1 MLGGLT
7 LGALLWA
14 ASIVFNMQPTQT
26 VSYLLPLGFYG
37 LATTVFVWRRLAK
50 GAHSV
55 FHIPVFCSLAN
66 FFRFGLMPLALYAD
80 PSLLNPFFHG
90 DYQPIRVALLYFI
103 CGMLA
108 YWAGCNLVPARGEDL
123 IRQDLSH
130 CRHTRDIEGRVNLA
144 FVFLVYLFALGVRAY
159 EVYTTGMNRGL
170 AAFGA
175 RNENVAE
182 IQFFSV
188 ADAVGIWCFI
198 VVTIERFAHPS
209 KRFLRGVFGA
219 AFVIE
224 CFFGLVT
231 GMKSAFLMPFFL
243 AAMIYALIKKRINKT
258 RFIAPFVLL
267 VAIYPLSNTYRTLG
281 WGGRGFSTVQKWGAA
296 VEYSRE
302 KTLGASEWFTNGWN
316 SSVERLSLL
325 PNMALAMNLGYRA
338 EQLGGDEHWWMLP
351 FYPFVPR
358 FIWTSKPILN
368 KGQRFSIATGSTA
381 STSQAITIPGDLYL
395 EFGFLGLAIGMFLSG
410 MLGQW
415 LTNMIGGPLRKDS
428 LVIYAGVFWS
438 VAFLEDGVF
447 DFVTGLLRNFFLV
460 WVFVKVIYVPQHR
473 TQISPPS

>member
-1 MLGGLT
+1 
-7 LGALLWA
+7 
-14 ASIVFNMQPTQT
+14 
-26 VSYLLPLGFYG
+26 
-37 LATTVFVWRRLAK
+37 
-50 GAHSV
+50 
-55 FHIPVFCSLAN
+55 
-66 FFRFGLMPLALYAD
+66 
-80 PSLLNPFFHG
+80 
-90 DYQPIRVALLYFI
+90 
-103 CGMLA
+103 
-108 YWAGCNLVPARGEDL
+108 
-123 IRQDLSH
+123 
-130 CRHTRDIEGRVNLA
+130 
-144 FVFLVYLFALGVRAY
+144 
-159 EVYTTGMNRGL
+159 MNRGL

-415 LTNMIGGPLRKDS
+415 LTNMIGGPLRKES
-428 LVIYAGVFWS
+428 LVVYTGVFWS
-438 VAFLEDGVF
+438 VVFLESGVF
-447 DFVTGLLRNFFLV
+447 DSVTGLMKALV
-460 WVFVKVIYVPQHR
+460 LLWVFVKVIYIPRHR
-473 TQISPPS
+473 IQLSPPS